1 LSVCLKLAITTIGD
15 LLLADKI
22 TRDKDGKSTE
32 GINLVIPNYQRPYKW
47 AAKNAMQLLDDIIEA
62 KNKNKETYR
71 LGTLILHQEE
81 NDETSTFNV
90 VDGQQRTITL
100 SLLLKAI
107 DAASVIKF
115 MDQPLTNN
123 SYNACNIPKN
133 FRALARRIEHFG
145 DDRDKND
152 LLRYIKNQ
160 CELIVVITEDISE
173 AFQFFDSQNSRGKK
187 LYPHDLLK
195 AYHLREMN
203 DLDAVETEIVVKT
216 WEDLDQKALSALFS
230 EYLYRVKEWTKGNK
244 AEELNEHNIHKFKGI
259 TKQDNFP
266 YAQFNKGAFAYAD
279 MINRSAIPFVSGMR
293 NLKPFQLDTPIVAG
307 KPFFEYAKHYFDILK
322 DIRNNDKYEGYFI
335 KDNEIVKTLDLRT
348 YKSGVGNRIT
358 RLLFNTAILLYVD
371 RFCPERPSKSDL
383 NMLDQFVVFAFVW
396 AYSLRAQYTNL
407 GWQSAQNYILRN
419 EITNSLN
426 IYKAITESDSPT
438 SLLST
443 LSDKL
448 NPLPLNKI
456 KASKEKIDKLN
467 DDGTS
472 INYLYYFRK
481 HNFLGNQIENQ

>member
-1 LSVCLKLAITTIGD
+1 
-15 LLLADKI
+15 
-22 TRDKDGKSTE
+22 
-32 GINLVIPNYQRPYKW
+32 
-47 AAKNAMQLLDDIIEA
+47 
-62 KNKNKETYR
+62 
-71 LGTLILHQEE
+71 
-81 NDETSTFNV
+81 
-90 VDGQQRTITL
+90 
-100 SLLLKAI
+100 
-107 DAASVIKF
+107 
-115 MDQPLTNN
+115 
-123 SYNACNIPKN
+123 
-133 FRALARRIEHFG
+133 
-145 DDRDKND
+145 
-152 LLRYIKNQ
+152 
-160 CELIVVITEDISE
+160 
-173 AFQFFDSQNSRGKK
+173 
-187 LYPHDLLK
+187 
-195 AYHLREMN
+195 
-203 DLDAVETEIVVKT
+203 VVKT